1 MTTTLVLILAIAS
14 FLLVPFTEWLEI
26 RQFNKEREEWQKE
39 RAKLLDRIQS
49 GGLAEFK
56 AQERA
61 AETPL
66 KRREKDEF
74 TAKMEGEPWLLNF
87 IMADLEIFSCLPLR
101 KTKHRQ

>member
-1 MTTTLVLILAIAS
+1 MNTTLILIFAIVCALI
-14 FLLVPFTEWLEI
+14 FPFMEWLEI
-26 RQFNKEREEWQKE
+26 RQFDKQRDEWNAERS
-39 RAKLLDRIQS
+39 KLLDRIQS

-74 TAKMEGEPWLLNF
+74 TAKMEGEPWL
-87 IMADLEIFSCLPLR
+87 
-101 KTKHRQ
+101 

>member
-1 MTTTLVLILAIAS
+1 MALTFLVWLTL
-14 FLLVPFTEWLEI
+14 
-26 RQFNKEREEWQKE
+26 RQFDKERLEWQKE

-74 TAKMEGEPWLLNF
+74 TAKMEGEPWL
-87 IMADLEIFSCLPLR
+87 
-101 KTKHRQ
+101 

>member
-1 MTTTLVLILAIAS
+1 MVETLALILSAVCIMALT
-14 FLLVPFTEWLEI
+14 FLVWLTL
-26 RQFNKEREEWQKE
+26 RQFDRERLEWQEE

-74 TAKMEGEPWLLNF
+74 TAKMEGEPWL
-87 IMADLEIFSCLPLR
+87 
-101 KTKHRQ
+101 

>member
-1 MTTTLVLILAIAS
+1 MA
-14 FLLVPFTEWLEI
+14 WLEM
-26 RQFNKEREEWQKE
+26 RQFSKEREAWQKE

-49 GGLAEFK
+49 GCLAEFK

-74 TAKMEGEPWLLNF
+74 TKKMEVEPWL
-87 IMADLEIFSCLPLR
+87 
-101 KTKHRQ
+101 

>member
-1 MTTTLVLILAIAS
+1 MTTTLVLILAIACV
-14 FLLVPFTEWLEI
+14 LLFPFVEWLEM
-26 RQFNKEREEWQKE
+26 RQFDRERLEWKEE

-74 TAKMEGEPWLLNF
+74 TAKMEGEPWL
-87 IMADLEIFSCLPLR
+87 
-101 KTKHRQ
+101 

>member
-1 MTTTLVLILAIAS
+1 MVETFALILSAVCIMALT
-14 FLLVPFTEWLEI
+14 FLVWLTL
-26 RQFNKEREEWQKE
+26 RQFDKERLEWQKE

-74 TAKMEGEPWLLNF
+74 TAKMEGEPWL
-87 IMADLEIFSCLPLR
+87 
-101 KTKHRQ
+101 

>member
-1 MTTTLVLILAIAS
+1 MVETFALILSAVCIMALT
-14 FLLVPFTEWLEI
+14 FIVWLTL
-26 RQFNKEREEWQKE
+26 RQFDRERLEWQKE

-74 TAKMEGEPWLLNF
+74 TAKMEGEPWL
-87 IMADLEIFSCLPLR
+87 
-101 KTKHRQ
+101 

>member
-1 MTTTLVLILAIAS
+1 MVETFALILSAVCIMALT
-14 FLLVPFTEWLEI
+14 FLVWLTL
-26 RQFNKEREEWQKE
+26 RQFDRERLEWQEE
-39 RAKLLDRIQS
+39 RSKLLDRIQS

-74 TAKMEGEPWLLNF
+74 TAKMEGEPWL
-87 IMADLEIFSCLPLR
+87 
-101 KTKHRQ
+101 

>member
-1 MTTTLVLILAIAS
+1 MVETFALILSAVCIMALT
-14 FLLVPFTEWLEI
+14 FLVWITL
-26 RQFNKEREEWQKE
+26 RQFDRERLEWQEE

-74 TAKMEGEPWLLNF
+74 TAKMEGEPWL
-87 IMADLEIFSCLPLR
+87 
-101 KTKHRQ
+101 

>member
-1 MTTTLVLILAIAS
+1 MVETFALILSAVCIMALM
-14 FLLVPFTEWLEI
+14 FLVWLTL
-26 RQFNKEREEWQKE
+26 RQVDRERLEWQEE

-74 TAKMEGEPWLLNF
+74 TKKMEGEPWL
-87 IMADLEIFSCLPLR
+87 
-101 KTKHRQ
+101 

>member
-1 MTTTLVLILAIAS
+1 MVETFALILSAVCIMALT
-14 FLLVPFTEWLEI
+14 FLVWLTL
-26 RQFNKEREEWQKE
+26 RQFDRERLDWQKE

-74 TAKMEGEPWLLNF
+74 TAKMEGEPWL
-87 IMADLEIFSCLPLR
+87 
-101 KTKHRQ
+101 

>member
-1 MTTTLVLILAIAS
+1 MVETFALILSAVCIMALT
-14 FLLVPFTEWLEI
+14 FLVWLTL
-26 RQFNKEREEWQKE
+26 RQFDRERLEWQEE
-39 RAKLLDRIQS
+39 RAKLLDRIQA

-74 TAKMEGEPWLLNF
+74 TAKMEGEPWL
-87 IMADLEIFSCLPLR
+87 
-101 KTKHRQ
+101 

>member
-1 MTTTLVLILAIAS
+1 MVETFALILSAVCIMALM
-14 FLLVPFTEWLEI
+14 FIVWLTL
-26 RQFNKEREEWQKE
+26 RQVDRERLEWQEE

-74 TAKMEGEPWLLNF
+74 TAKMEGEPWL
-87 IMADLEIFSCLPLR
+87 
-101 KTKHRQ
+101 

>member
-1 MTTTLVLILAIAS
+1 MVETFALILSAVCIMALT
-14 FLLVPFTEWLEI
+14 FLVWLTL
-26 RQFNKEREEWQKE
+26 RQFDKERLEWQKE

-49 GGLAEFK
+49 GGAEFK

-74 TAKMEGEPWLLNF
+74 TAKMEGEPWL
-87 IMADLEIFSCLPLR
+87 
-101 KTKHRQ
+101 

>member
-1 MTTTLVLILAIAS
+1 MTTTLILILAIVCA
-14 FLLVPFTEWLEI
+14 LLFPLMEWLEM
-26 RQFNKEREEWQKE
+26 RQFNKELEAWQKE

-74 TAKMEGEPWLLNF
+74 TKKMEGEPWL
-87 IMADLEIFSCLPLR
+87 
-101 KTKHRQ
+101 

>member
-1 MTTTLVLILAIAS
+1 LVETFALILSAVCIMALT
-14 FLLVPFTEWLEI
+14 FLVWLTL
-26 RQFNKEREEWQKE
+26 RQFDRERLEWQKE

-74 TAKMEGEPWLLNF
+74 TAKMEGEPWL
-87 IMADLEIFSCLPLR
+87 
-101 KTKHRQ
+101 

>member
-1 MTTTLVLILAIAS
+1 MVETFALILSAVCIMALT
-14 FLLVPFTEWLEI
+14 FLVWLTL
-26 RQFNKEREEWQKE
+26 RQFDKERLEWQKE
-39 RAKLLDRIQS
+39 RAQLLDRIQS

-74 TAKMEGEPWLLNF
+74 TAKMEGEPWL
-87 IMADLEIFSCLPLR
+87 
-101 KTKHRQ
+101 

>member
-1 MTTTLVLILAIAS
+1 MTTTLILILAIACV
-14 FLLVPFTEWLEI
+14 LLFPFMAWLEM
-26 RQFNKEREEWQKE
+26 RQFNKELEAWQKE

-61 AETPL
+61 AKTTL

-74 TAKMEGEPWLLNF
+74 TAKMEGEPWL
-87 IMADLEIFSCLPLR
+87 
-101 KTKHRQ
+101 

>member
-1 MTTTLVLILAIAS
+1 MVETFALILSAVCIMALT
-14 FLLVPFTEWLEI
+14 FLVWLTLQ
-26 RQFNKEREEWQKE
+26 QFDRERLEWQKE

-74 TAKMEGEPWLLNF
+74 TAKMEGEPWL
-87 IMADLEIFSCLPLR
+87 
-101 KTKHRQ
+101 

>member
-1 MTTTLVLILAIAS
+1 MVETFALILSAVCIMALT
-14 FLLVPFTEWLEI
+14 FLVWLTL
-26 RQFNKEREEWQKE
+26 RQFDRERLEWQKE
-39 RAKLLDRIQS
+39 RANLLDRIQS

-74 TAKMEGEPWLLNF
+74 TAKMEGEPWL
-87 IMADLEIFSCLPLR
+87 
-101 KTKHRQ
+101 

>member
-1 MTTTLVLILAIAS
+1 MTTILILILAIVCA
-14 FLLVPFTEWLEI
+14 LLFPFTAWLEM
-26 RQFNKEREEWQKE
+26 RQFSKEREAWQKE

-61 AETPL
+61 AETHL

-74 TAKMEGEPWLLNF
+74 TAKMEGEPWL
-87 IMADLEIFSCLPLR
+87 
-101 KTKHRQ
+101 

>member
-1 MTTTLVLILAIAS
+1 MVETFALILSAVCIMALT
-14 FLLVPFTEWLEI
+14 FIVWLTL
-26 RQFNKEREEWQKE
+26 RQFDRERLEWQEE

-74 TAKMEGEPWLLNF
+74 TAKMEGEPWL
-87 IMADLEIFSCLPLR
+87 
-101 KTKHRQ
+101 

>member
-1 MTTTLVLILAIAS
+1 MVETFALILSAVCIMALT
-14 FLLVPFTEWLEI
+14 FLVWLTL
-26 RQFNKEREEWQKE
+26 RQFDKEREAWQKE

-74 TAKMEGEPWLLNF
+74 TAKMEGEPWL
-87 IMADLEIFSCLPLR
+87 
-101 KTKHRQ
+101 

>member
-1 MTTTLVLILAIAS
+1 MVETFALILSAVCIMALT
-14 FLLVPFTEWLEI
+14 FLVWLTL
-26 RQFNKEREEWQKE
+26 RQFDRERLEWQNE
-39 RAKLLDRIQS
+39 RAKLLDRIQA

-74 TAKMEGEPWLLNF
+74 TAKMEGEPWL
-87 IMADLEIFSCLPLR
+87 
-101 KTKHRQ
+101 

>member
-1 MTTTLVLILAIAS
+1 MVETFALILSAVCIMALT
-14 FLLVPFTEWLEI
+14 FLVWLTL
-26 RQFNKEREEWQKE
+26 RQFDRERLEWQKE

-66 KRREKDEF
+66 KRRQKDEF
-74 TAKMEGEPWLLNF
+74 TAKMEGEPWL
-87 IMADLEIFSCLPLR
+87 
-101 KTKHRQ
+101 

>member
-1 MTTTLVLILAIAS
+1 MALTFLVWLTL
-14 FLLVPFTEWLEI
+14 
-26 RQFNKEREEWQKE
+26 RQFDRERLEWQEE
-39 RAKLLDRIQS
+39 RAKLLDRIQA

-74 TAKMEGEPWLLNF
+74 TAKMEGEPWL
-87 IMADLEIFSCLPLR
+87 
-101 KTKHRQ
+101 

>member
-1 MTTTLVLILAIAS
+1 MTTILILILAIACV
-14 FLLVPFTEWLEI
+14 LLFPFMAWLEM
-26 RQFNKEREEWQKE
+26 RQFNKELEAWQKE

-61 AETPL
+61 AETRL

-74 TAKMEGEPWLLNF
+74 TAKMEGEPWL
-87 IMADLEIFSCLPLR
+87 
-101 KTKHRQ
+101 

>member
-1 MTTTLVLILAIAS
+1 MVETFALILSAVCIMALT
-14 FLLVPFTEWLEI
+14 FLVWLTL
-26 RQFNKEREEWQKE
+26 RQFDRERLEWQEE

-66 KRREKDEF
+66 KRREKDKF
-74 TAKMEGEPWLLNF
+74 TAKMEGEPWL
-87 IMADLEIFSCLPLR
+87 
-101 KTKHRQ
+101 

>member
-1 MTTTLVLILAIAS
+1 MTTTLILILAIACV
-14 FLLVPFTEWLEI
+14 LLFPFMAWLEI
-26 RQFNKEREEWQKE
+26 RQFNKEREAWQKE

-74 TAKMEGEPWLLNF
+74 TAKMEGEPWL
-87 IMADLEIFSCLPLR
+87 
-101 KTKHRQ
+101 